1 MRESVII
8 KVFISVE
15 KGDYIVFDKID
26 LIIFLEQF
34 LLNEEI
40 VIEDC
45 MRINFVG
52 VVMVMD
58 VMCED
63 NLLVGS
69 VVVVSKD
76 GLFELDYVWRCGIN
90 IFNERFEL
98 FSVLSDVVVISERD
112 VVLFDDKYEIN
123 DFQENVKGI
132 ERVIEEFVISGSNLI
147 VEGCFDGI
155 VG

>member
-1 MRESVII
+1 
-8 KVFISVE
+8 
-15 KGDYIVFDKID
+15 
-26 LIIFLEQF
+26 
-34 LLNEEI
+34 
-40 VIEDC
+40 
-45 MRINFVG
+45 
-52 VVMVMD
+52 MVMD

-123 DFQENVKGI
+123 DF
-132 ERVIEEFVISGSNLI
+132 
-147 VEGCFDGI
+147 
-155 VG
+155 